1 MDEQLI
7 NDRIKLDNITTEMNK
22 ISQVAREYMNATP
35 EQRNR
40 VNPDLLASV
49 LDRYNML
56 KADKLALEQ
65 SVVAREME
73 AQRAAMEQQAQAQ
86 QRYNGWGRRRVVV
99 PTPINEEVIVEP
111 VNTQPQM
118 DLYHQN
124 MLNNLIQQGRNN
136 NVANVLSNQ
145 NLTAWNTIIS
155 SNWAYPGSAWVVGWL
170 VNPTPGASFSNNN
183 NRLSNVPERP
193 RWTTFGSVNRR
204 RNGSTFGNIT
214 PNYNWTFLER

>member
-1 MDEQLI
+1 MNEQLI
-7 NDRIKLDNITTEMNK
+7 NDRIRLDNINSEMTR
-22 ISQVAREYMNATP
+22 ISNVAREYMNASQ
-35 EQRNR
+35 EQRDR
-40 VNPDLLASV
+40 VDPQLLASV

-73 AQRAAMEQQAQAQ
+73 AQRQAQ
-86 QRYNGWGRRRVVV
+86 QVQPVNTYRTIRRQVVPTPT
-99 PTPINEEVIVEP
+99 PTPINEEVIIE
-111 VNTQPQM
+111 QPAAHQM

-124 MLNNLIQQGRNN
+124 MLNNLIQQGRAN

-170 VNPTPGASFSNNN
+170 TNPTPGASIGRSNNN
-183 NRLSNVPERP
+183 SYTRQ
-193 RWTTFGSVNRR
+193 
-204 RNGSTFGNIT
+204 RNAMPWYKQMVT
-214 PNYNWTFLER
+214 PYSEGYLREQWYL